1 MGVLT
6 YVEIYGRVGA
16 GEVADW
22 ISLRR
27 ARECPVWAPDVM
39 PVQFRPSPLF
49 QMHSILF
56 VIKDG
61 ALIAANTGA
70 AFTREGVIS
79 VCHMD
84 LSAKREHIGGAKISH
99 NDYVCAGNELIEE
112 IARSHTA
119 QYEQFPR
126 TLLEHAESEKRVDN
140 DYAGRFVWELLQNAD
155 DAGTQEDNK
164 QLIGHMGLGFKSVLE
179 ITEEPEIYSGD
190 FHFHFSRQK
199 TREKLA
205 EITKGWRDFSP
216 PVCRIPHENAPDPF
230 CRRLMK
236 AGYKTVIRMPLKKG
250 KEEAVKK
257 QLGVLANN
265 DNYLLF
271 CHRLQSVKI
280 RTETDRMDFS
290 VKRAVTET
298 TPDGAERIHI
308 TRNINGEQTSNAWN
322 VWRMEK
328 VAASGKRISAAICL
342 PLAGGKI
349 VSCEKEQPVHV
360 FFPTEERIDNL
371 RALVHASCDVQ
382 SDRKRLRDEF
392 AGDDEVCGELKTL
405 TSKAILGIPPATAL
419 TAFGR
424 VKPGDKMTGKLAR
437 AIADA
442 LNNTPFL
449 PVGGGEHKAVIGD
462 VIATDDHL
470 PRIIQAAQ
478 LAKMDVGASVKNR
491 RHWLVPGIAGKD
503 NRFGIPYYGI
513 ERYIE
518 DAAESGCLSQ
528 LSDKQMEDLYC
539 ALSARWSTP
548 SGINKPLKW
557 RWEELPIFRTNDGRH
572 LPAKPKSGNRA
583 YMPPDDFAETE
594 FPTVKKCFLTG
605 KSGEFVK
612 AMLAKPDLLAE
623 IRDIIAPRYKDGAK
637 FPSDAQHISDMRK
650 ILEAVGKGAKPAISE
665 SKIVKA
671 INGVGESTARAFGVL
686 YFRTLDLSCF
696 FANNPHE
703 FFVDEKFYDSVFGGQ
718 YNWQNEFRA
727 LGVREN
733 FKFNHDTFYN
743 ISHRK
748 CYRMGEGGFNPNFDI
763 EGLTFALEQIQ
774 KNCESP
780 EELKRSVVVWNLA
793 AAFPQKFYGKVQ
805 SKNRQNDPW
814 VSEWQLS
821 QAGKHLQ
828 NYSWIYD
835 KDGNLLTPAQV
846 KNMRFA
852 DLNECYTA
860 DEKVEPLLASIIGM
874 EFDDTESLKKKVRE
888 LEAKIA
894 KLEGEKPIPQFGKIK
909 KGTPAKTKKG
919 QSPKPPEPEPPEP
932 PGPKGTPKPS
942 PKGGGGEFTGQDAE
956 EVFKGFLKDEYGPGG
971 YNVQWMNYPNDNNK
985 GYDFE
990 LSRGNER
997 IRIELKSFS
1006 TDKCPPLVELTK
1018 SQMEWAKAN
1027 EEGCRFWLYIL
1038 YGCPG
1043 NPQAVKIENPAARCR
1058 GASRYYVSTEE
1069 E

>member
-1 MGVLT
+1 
-6 YVEIYGRVGA
+6 
-16 GEVADW
+16 
-22 ISLRR
+22 
-27 ARECPVWAPDVM
+27 
-39 PVQFRPSPLF
+39 
-49 QMHSILF
+49 MHSILF

-84 LSAKREHIGGAKISH
+84 LSAKREQIDGGKIPPNYYAH
-99 NDYVCAGNELIEE
+99 ANNKLVEG
-112 IARSHTA
+112 IARSRIK
-119 QYEQFPR
+119 QYGDYPLDLQ
-126 TLLEHAESEKRVDN
+126 EHARSEGRVDN

-155 DAGTQEDNK
+155 DAGAQEDNK

-179 ITEEPEIYSGD
+179 ITEEPEIYSGE
-190 FHFHFSRQK
+190 FLFHFSRHK
-199 TREKLA
+199 TREKLK
-205 EITKGWRDFSP
+205 EIMQTHGWDSLSP

-230 CRRLMK
+230 CRRLLN

-250 KEEAVKK
+250 KEETVKK
-257 QLGVLANN
+257 QLGVLAND

-280 RTETDRMDFS
+280 RTETDRMDFA
-290 VKRAVTET
+290 VKRAGTET
-298 TPDGAERIHI
+298 TPGGAERIHI
-308 TRNINGEQTSNAWN
+308 TRDINGEQTSEAWN

-342 PLAGGKI
+342 PLAGGKV
-349 VSCEKEQPVHV
+349 VSCEKGQPVHV
-360 FFPTEERIDNL
+360 FFPTEERIENL

-392 AGDDEVCGELKTL
+392 VGDDEVCGELKTL
-405 TSKAILGIPPATAL
+405 TSKAILGIPPASAL

-449 PVGGGEHKAVIGD
+449 PVVGGKQKAVIGD

-470 PRIIQAAQ
+470 PRIIQAAR
-478 LAKMDVGASVKNR
+478 LAKMDVGASIKNR

-518 DAAESGCLSQ
+518 DAAEGGCLSQ

-548 SGINKPLKW
+548 SGINEPLKW
-557 RWEELPIFRTNDGRH
+557 RWEKLPIFRTNDGRH

-637 FPSDAQHISDMRK
+637 FPNDARHISDMRK
-650 ILEAVGKGAKPAISE
+650 ILEAVDKGAKPPINDSR
-665 SKIVKA
+665 IVKA
-671 INGVGESTARAFGVL
+671 ISGFGERVARAFDGL
-686 YFRTLDLSCF
+686 YFRDADLSCF
-696 FANNPHE
+696 FANNPDI
-703 FFVDEKFYDSVFGGQ
+703 FFVDEEFYDSMLDISD
-718 YNWQNEFRA
+718 NWREKFRK
-727 LGVREN
+727 LGVQTRI
-733 FKFNHDTFYN
+733 KFMNDHSYYSPGHGHHQRGT
-743 ISHRK
+743 
-748 CYRMGEGGFNPNFDI
+748 GGFNPGFDI

-774 KNCESP
+774 QNRKFS
-780 EELKRSVVVWNLA
+780 EELRRSALVWNLA
-793 AAFPQKFYGKVQ
+793 ATYPLKFYGEIQTKT
-805 SKNRQNDPW
+805 RQDRPW
-814 VSEWQLS
+814 PPGEWRLS

-835 KDGNLLTPAQV
+835 RNGNLLSPAQV

-852 DLNECYTA
+852 DLNECYAA

-874 EFDDTESLKKKVRE
+874 EFDDTESLKKENRE
-888 LEAKIA
+888 LKAEIKRLRGMVPPPPPPSSPFGTIT
-894 KLEGEKPIPQFGKIK
+894 EGRHSKP
-909 KGTPAKTKKG
+909 
-919 QSPKPPEPEPPEP
+919 SP
-932 PGPKGTPKPS
+932 PGPDAGKTEKEGTDEPPPPNDNEELS
-942 PKGGGGEFTGQDAE
+942 GYTGREAE
-956 EVFKGFLKDEYGPGG
+956 KAFKGFLEREYGPDG
-971 YNVQWMNYPNDNNK
+971 YSVRWMNAPRDNNE

-997 IRIELKSFS
+997 ILIELKSFS
-1006 TDKCPPLVELTK
+1006 AGKCPPLVELTK
-1018 SQMEWAKAN
+1018 SQMEWAKTN
-1027 EEGCRFWLYIL
+1027 DEECRFWLYIL

-1043 NPQAVKIENPAARCR
+1043 NPQEVKIENPAARCR

>member
-1 MGVLT
+1 M
-6 YVEIYGRVGA
+6 
-16 GEVADW
+16 ADW
-22 ISLRR
+22 ISSRR

-39 PVQFRPSPLF
+39 SVQFRPSPLF

-99 NDYVCAGNELIEE
+99 NDYVRAGNELIEE

-155 DAGTQEDNK
+155 DAGVQEDNK

-205 EITKGWRDFSP
+205 EITKGWRNFSP
-216 PVCRIPHENAPDPF
+216 PVCRIPHANAPNPF

-236 AGYKTVIRMPLKKG
+236 AGYKTVIRIPLKKG
-250 KEEAVKK
+250 KEETVKK
-257 QLGVLANN
+257 QLGVLAND

-280 RTETDRMDFS
+280 RTETDRMDFA

-308 TRNINGEQTSNAWN
+308 TRDINGEQTSDAWN

-328 VAASGKRISAAICL
+328 AAASGKRISAAICL

-360 FFPTEERIDNL
+360 FFPTEERIENL

-449 PVGGGEHKAVIGD
+449 PVVGGEQKAVIGD

-470 PRIIQAAQ
+470 PRIIQAAR
-478 LAKMDVGASVKNR
+478 LAKMDVGASIKNR

-518 DAAESGCLSQ
+518 DAAEGGCLSQ

-548 SGINKPLKW
+548 SGINEPLKW
-557 RWEELPIFRTNDGRH
+557 RWERLPIFRTNDGRH

-637 FPSDAQHISDMRK
+637 FPNDARHISDMRK
-650 ILEAVGKGAKPAISE
+650 ILEAVGKGAKPPINDNR
-665 SKIVKA
+665 IVKA
-671 INGVGESTARAFGVL
+671 ISGFGERVARAFDGL
-686 YFRTLDLSCF
+686 YFRDADLSCF
-696 FANNPHE
+696 FANNPDI
-703 FFVDEKFYDSVFGGQ
+703 FFVDEEFYDSMLDISD
-718 YNWQNEFRA
+718 NWREKFRK
-727 LGVREN
+727 LGVQTRI
-733 FKFNHDTFYN
+733 KFMNDHSYYSPGHGHHQRGT
-743 ISHRK
+743 
-748 CYRMGEGGFNPNFDI
+748 GGFNPGFDI

-774 KNCESP
+774 QNRKFS
-780 EELKRSVVVWNLA
+780 EELRRSALVWNLA
-793 AAFPQKFYGKVQ
+793 ATYPLKFYGEIQTKT
-805 SKNRQNDPW
+805 RQDRPW
-814 VSEWQLS
+814 PPGEWRLS

-835 KDGNLLTPAQV
+835 RNGNLLSPAQV

-852 DLNECYTA
+852 DLNECYAA

-888 LEAKIA
+888 LEAKIV
-894 KLEGEKPIPQFGKIK
+894 KLEGEKPPAPAPAPPFGKIETGVLTKRK
-909 KGTPAKTKKG
+909 K
-919 QSPKPPEPEPPEP
+919 QPPPPR
-932 PGPKGTPKPS
+932 GPKSPMRPKEPGNGDEVLS
-942 PKGGGGEFTGQDAE
+942 GDKGRDAE
-956 EVFKGFLKDEYGPGG
+956 KAFEDFLKREYEPDG
-971 YNVQWMNYPNDNNK
+971 YSVQWTNNIRDNNK

-997 IRIELKSFS
+997 ILIELKSFS
-1006 TDKCPPLVELTK
+1006 AGKCPLSVELTK

-1027 EEGCRFWLYIL
+1027 EQWCRFWLYIL

-1043 NPQAVKIENPAARCR
+1043 NPQAVKIENTAARCR